1 MLRFEND
8 GTRLGHWG
16 RGIQNKGFRPWEI
29 EAEDQRAGD
38 DSGEE
43 QWRVTLVWGRGAWSY
58 HIHKGENESRRPSL
72 GERRKWGAP
81 QTYHILWRSGDFA
94 INP

>member
-43 QWRVTLVWGRGAWSY
+43 QWRVTLVGAEALG
-58 HIHKGENESRRPSL
+58 HIIYTRERMRAEDPVLEREENGVLPRL
-72 GERRKWGAP
+72 TIYFGG
-81 QTYHILWRSGDFA
+81 QGTLL
-94 INP
+94 